1 MLELHFTQKTAA
13 RPLVAP
19 PEVPAE
25 RVALL
30 RKAFEALAQDKEFLA
45 EMDKAK
51 IEFGFVPGEEIDKV
65 VAQIAATPPEIAER
79 YAKAFAPEA
88 K

>member
-1 MLELHFTQKTAA
+1 MD
-13 RPLVAP
+13 
-19 PEVPAE
+19 

-30 RKAFEALAQDKEFLA
+30 RKAFEALAQDAEFRA

-51 IEFGFVPGEEIDKV
+51 MEFGFVPGAEIDKV
-65 VAQIAATPPEIAER
+65 VAQIASTPPDIAGR
-79 YAKAFAPEA
+79 YAKAFAPDA